1 MQRNLLLVD
10 DEQNIQ
16 SALRRALK
24 RDGYTIHCAGS
35 GVDALAVLANHKI
48 HVILSDQ
55 RMPGMSGSELFGEV
69 SQRFPETIRIV
80 LSGYADFNAVSDA
93 INQGSIYKFLT
104 KPWNDSLLRGHV
116 LEAFQRYEL
125 SWHNHQLTGIF
136 NSTMEGIMITD
147 KNGIIQTVNPAFSV
161 ITGYSKN
168 EAVGLTPRFLRS
180 DKEPAERYQSM
191 WHSLNTQGVWQGE
204 IWNQRKNG
212 EAYPQWMT
220 ISSLPNGGDQEQY
233 VALFIDIS
241 EQKRREAC
249 IEHQAYHDA
258 LTGLPNRR
266 LFHDRL
272 EQALVQAERNA
283 CSLAVLFIDL
293 DRFKMINDTL
303 GHNIGDQL
311 LQAVTKRLSDTVRR
325 EDTVARLGGDEFT
338 VLLPRVE
345 KRQDVERAVQKI
357 IAAFQQPFT
366 IAEQPLHISL
376 SMGIALFPRDGE
388 TPERLMKNADSAM
401 YRTKSDG
408 RNGYHFYTQ
417 KMNAGAKRQL
427 MLENDLHG
435 ALIRNELLPFYQL
448 QQDAAQNVVT
458 GMEVLLRWKHPQH
471 GTVMPGEFI
480 ALAEENGLIIP
491 IGRWVL
497 EQACQQAKAWLDAGY
512 GNFTLAVNLSAR
524 QLQQPDLL
532 QVVQQVLQS
541 SGLPPQNLELE
552 ITENLLLNDTERNI
566 ALLHRLHDLGI
577 RLALDDFGTGYSSLS
592 YLKKFP
598 FDLLKIDQS
607 FVRGLPNNQE
617 DAALVDTIITMGHK
631 LGMQVIAEGV
641 ETREQREFL
650 HHLGCDLVQGYL
662 IAKPMPAAQ
671 AEKLLVLN
679 KRLEEKTGNM
689 ARSAVIKEK
698 T

>member
-35 GVDALAVLANHKI
+35 GADALAVLANHKI

-55 RMPGMSGSELFGEV
+55 RMPGMTGSELFGEV

-104 KPWNDSLLRGHV
+104 KPWSDSLLRGHV

-125 SWHNHQLTGIF
+125 SWHNRQLTEIF
-136 NSTMEGIMITD
+136 NCTMEGIMITD
-147 KNGIIQTVNPAFSV
+147 KAGIIQTVNPAFSA
-161 ITGYSKN
+161 ITGYTKS
-168 EAVGLTPRFLRS
+168 EVVGHTPRLLRS
-180 DKEPAERYQSM
+180 NKESPERYEEM
-191 WHSLNTQGVWQGE
+191 WRSLSTQGLWHGE
-204 IWNQRKNG
+204 LWNKRKSG
-212 EAYPQWMT
+212 EVYPQWMT
-220 ISSLPNGGDQEQY
+220 IGVLPSNDGEQDQY

-241 EQKRREAC
+241 EQKKREAC

-266 LFHDRL
+266 LFQDRL

-283 CSLAVLFIDL
+283 RSLAVLFIDL
-293 DRFKMINDTL
+293 DRFKLINDSL

-311 LQAVTKRLSDTVRR
+311 LQAAAKRLSNLMRK

-338 VLLPRVE
+338 VLLPHVE
-345 KRQDVERAVQKI
+345 KRQDVEKTVRKI
-357 IAAFQQPFT
+357 VSAFRQPFE
-366 IAEQPLHISL
+366 IASESLHISL
-376 SMGIALFPRDGE
+376 SMGVSLFPSDGE

-401 YRTKSDG
+401 YRTKEMG
-408 RNGYHFYTQ
+408 RNGHHFYSQ
-417 KMNAGAKRQL
+417 SMNATAKHQL
-427 MLENDLHG
+427 MLENDLHE
-435 ALIRNELLPFYQL
+435 ALARNELVPFYQL
-448 QQDAAQNVVT
+448 QQDAKQNIVT
-458 GMEVLLRWKHPQH
+458 GMEVLLRWQHPQR
-471 GTVMPGEFI
+471 GIIMPGEFI
-480 ALAEENGLIIP
+480 SLAEESGLIIS

-497 EQACQQAKAWLDAGY
+497 EQACRQAKVWLDAGCSD
-512 GNFTLAVNLSAR
+512 FTLAVNLSAR
-524 QLQQPDLL
+524 QLQQPGLL
-532 QVVQQVLQS
+532 KTVQEVLETT
-541 SGLPPQNLELE
+541 GLPARNLELE

-566 ALLHRLHDLGI
+566 TLLHRLHNLGI

-607 FVRGLPNNQE
+607 FVRGLPDNRE
-617 DAALVDTIITMGHK
+617 DAALVDTIITIGHK

-641 ETREQREFL
+641 ENNEQRTLL

-662 IAKPMPAAQ
+662 IARPMPAAQ
-671 AEKLLVLN
+671 VEALLNLPN
-679 KRLEEKTGNM
+679 TPTPR
-689 ARSAVIKEK
+689 
-698 T
+698 

>member
-35 GVDALAVLANHKI
+35 GADALAVLASHKI

-80 LSGYADFNAVSDA
+80 LSGYADFSAVSDA
-93 INQGSIYKFLT
+93 INQGAIYKFLT
-104 KPWNDSLLRGHV
+104 KPWSDSLLRGHV

-125 SWHNHQLTGIF
+125 SWHNRQLTGIF

-147 KNGIIQTVNPAFSV
+147 KNGIIQAVNPAFSA

-180 DKEPAERYQSM
+180 DKEPAERYQAM

-204 IWNQRKNG
+204 LWNQRKNG

-220 ISSLPNGGDQEQY
+220 ISSLPNGGGQEQY

-258 LTGLPNRR
+258 LTSLPNRR

-283 CSLAVLFIDL
+283 CSLAVLFVDL
-293 DRFKMINDTL
+293 DRFKLINDTL

-311 LQAVTKRLSDTVRR
+311 LQAVATRLSDTIRR

-345 KRQDVERAVQKI
+345 KRQDVERAAQKI

-366 IAEQPLHISL
+366 IAEQSLHISL
-376 SMGIALFPRDGE
+376 SMGIALFPGDGE

-401 YRTKSDG
+401 YRTKSNG

-417 KMNAGAKRQL
+417 KMNTGAKRQL
-427 MLENDLHG
+427 MLENDLHA
-435 ALIRNELLPFYQL
+435 ALARNELVPFYQL
-448 QQDAAQNVVT
+448 QQDAAQHQIT
-458 GMEVLLRWKHPQH
+458 GMEVLLRWQHPQH

-480 ALAEENGLIIP
+480 ALAEENGLIVP

-512 GNFTLAVNLSAR
+512 GDFTLAVNLSAR

-532 QVVQQVLQS
+532 QVVQQILENT
-541 SGLPPQNLELE
+541 GLPPRNLELE
-552 ITENLLLNDTERNI
+552 ITENLLLNDSERNI
-566 ALLHRLHDLGI
+566 TLLHRLHDLGI

-607 FVRGLPNNQE
+607 FVRGLPDNQE

-631 LGMQVIAEGV
+631 LGMRVIAEGV
-641 ETREQREFL
+641 ETREQRAFL
-650 HHLGCDLVQGYL
+650 QRLGCDLVQGYL

-671 AEKLLVLN
+671 VEKLLVRSN
-679 KRLEEKTGNM
+679 K
-689 ARSAVIKEK
+689 
-698 T
+698 

>member
-35 GVDALAVLANHKI
+35 GADALTVLANHKI

-69 SQRFPETIRIV
+69 SQRFPETIRII
-80 LSGYADFNAVSDA
+80 LSGYADFSAVSDA
-93 INQGSIYKFLT
+93 INQGAIYKFLT
-104 KPWNDSLLRGHV
+104 KPWNDSLLQGHV

-125 SWHNHQLTGIF
+125 SWHNRQLTGIF

-147 KNGIIQTVNPAFSV
+147 KMGVIQAVNPAFSA
-161 ITGYSKN
+161 ITGYAKN
-168 EAVGLTPRFLRS
+168 EAVGRTPRFLRS
-180 DKEPAERYQSM
+180 DKERPERYQEM
-191 WHSLNTQGVWQGE
+191 WQSLEAQGLWQGE
-204 IWNQRKNG
+204 LWNQRKNG

-220 ISSLPNGGDQEQY
+220 ISSLPNGGNQEQY

-283 CSLAVLFIDL
+283 YSLAVLFIDL
-293 DRFKMINDTL
+293 DRFKSINDSL

-311 LQAVTKRLSDTVRR
+311 LQAVAKRLSETIRK

-345 KRQDVERAVQKI
+345 TRQNVERAVQKI

-366 IAEQPLHISL
+366 IAKQSLHISL
-376 SMGIALFPRDGE
+376 SMGIALFPGDGE

-417 KMNAGAKRQL
+417 KMNTGAKRQL

-435 ALIRNELLPFYQL
+435 ALARNELVPFYQL
-448 QQDAAQNVVT
+448 QHDAAQSVVT
-458 GMEVLLRWKHPQH
+458 GMEVLLRWQHPQH

-497 EQACQQAKAWLDAGY
+497 EQACRQAKTWLDAGY
-512 GNFTLAVNLSAR
+512 GDFTLAVNLSAR

-532 QVVQQVLQS
+532 QVVQQTLHS
-541 SGLPPQNLELE
+541 TGLPPQNLELE
-552 ITENLLLNDTERNI
+552 ITESLLLNDTKRNI

-607 FVRGLPNNQE
+607 FVRGLPDNQE
-617 DAALVDTIITMGHK
+617 DVALVDTIITIGHK
-631 LGMQVIAEGV
+631 LGMSVIAEGV
-641 ETREQREFL
+641 ESSEQLALL
-650 HHLGCDLVQGYL
+650 HRLGCDLVQGYF

-671 AEKLLVLN
+671 AEKLLALH
-679 KRLEEKTGNM
+679 K
-689 ARSAVIKEK
+689 
-698 T
+698 

>member
-16 SALRRALK
+16 SALRRTLK
-24 RDGYTIHCAGS
+24 QDGYTIHCAGS
-35 GVDALAVLANHKI
+35 GADALAVLANHKI

-55 RMPGMSGSELFGEV
+55 RMPEMSGSELFGEV
-69 SQRFPETIRIV
+69 SLRFPETIRIV
-80 LSGYADFNAVSDA
+80 LSGYADFSAVSDA

-125 SWHNHQLTGIF
+125 SWHNRQLTGIF
-136 NSTMEGIMITD
+136 NSTMEGIMITNKD
-147 KNGIIQTVNPAFSV
+147 GIIQTVNPAFSA
-161 ITGYSKN
+161 ITGYTKN
-168 EAVGLTPRFLRS
+168 EALGLTPRFLRS
-180 DKEPAERYQSM
+180 DKEPAERYQQM
-191 WHSLNTQGVWQGE
+191 WHSLNTQGSWQGE
-204 IWNQRKNG
+204 LWNQRKNG
-212 EAYPQWMT
+212 EVYPQWMS
-220 ISSLPNGGDQEQY
+220 ISSLPGGDDQEQY
-233 VALFIDIS
+233 VALFVDIS

-258 LTGLPNRR
+258 LTSLPNRR

-293 DRFKMINDTL
+293 DRFKLINDTL
-303 GHNIGDQL
+303 GHTIGDQL
-311 LQAVTKRLSDTVRR
+311 LQAVATRLSETIRR

-338 VLLPRVE
+338 VLLPRID
-345 KRQDVERAVQKI
+345 KRQDAQRTVQKI

-366 IAEQPLHISL
+366 IAGQNLHISL
-376 SMGIALFPRDGE
+376 SVGIALFPGDGE

-417 KMNAGAKRQL
+417 KMNTGAKRQL
-427 MLENDLHG
+427 MLENDLHT
-435 ALIRNELLPFYQL
+435 ALARNELVPFYQL
-448 QQDAAQNVVT
+448 QQDAAQHKVT
-458 GMEVLLRWKHPQH
+458 GMEVLLRWQHPQH

-480 ALAEENGLIIP
+480 GLAEESGLIVP

-512 GNFTLAVNLSAR
+512 GDFTLAVNLSAR

-532 QVVQQVLQS
+532 QIVQQILQRT
-541 SGLPPQNLELE
+541 GLPAQNLELE

-607 FVRGLPNNQE
+607 FVRGLPDNQE

-641 ETREQREFL
+641 ETREQRAFL
-650 HHLGCDLVQGYL
+650 QRLGCDLIQGYL
-662 IAKPMPAAQ
+662 ISKPLPAAQ
-671 AEKLLVLN
+671 AEKLLAQSEINL
-679 KRLEEKTGNM
+679 
-689 ARSAVIKEK
+689 S
-698 T
+698 